1 MNQSTAPLPPL
12 RHALDSLLR
21 DTISS
26 VTGLDKAACDPVL
39 ALAKNPGFGDYQSNA
54 MMGLGKRLGK
64 NPRDLAAEV
73 EKALAAHPDFPRL
86 LRKVEVAGPGF
97 LNLHLCERALT
108 DRLSGGGV
116 TDPKTLP
123 EEERQTVVVDYSSP
137 NIAKEMHV
145 GHIRSTILGDAI
157 CRVLEFLGHRVVRQ
171 NHLGD
176 WGTQFGM
183 LVAYFRRF
191 PEKLDSAGL
200 SDIEEN
206 YRLANELFQS
216 EPDFE
221 AAARQAVVSLH
232 QGEPEA
238 LALWEKIVSISKR
251 HLHSNYE
258 KLGVSLR
265 PEHDR
270 GESFYNPMLQEVVDH
285 LKERFGPA
293 SRGDSA
299 REHAPAGSTGQAEV
313 RIDDGAVCVY
323 LSDPDG
329 RPLYKNK
336 EDEPLPF
343 LIQKS
348 DGAFLYA
355 TTDLA
360 ALRYR
365 VSTLGADWIIIVTD
379 NRQAQ
384 QIEMMFTTAHL
395 TGLDRKKD
403 NGPAVRLQH
412 ITFGSI
418 LGPDRRPLKT
428 RDGGTVK
435 LSALVEEA
443 VERAGE
449 QVTELATEGD
459 LSKEQV
465 AEKIGIGA
473 IKYADLAQ
481 NRQTD
486 YLFTWDKLLSLKG
499 NTAPYFSFA
508 YARCCSILRK
518 SGQTEFPAPLSLDD
532 PYERA
537 LAFQLCRFP
546 EVLESVPTD
555 WQMNFWTDYLYGL
568 AASCMLFLENCR
580 VLNAEDEAVKQSRL
594 RLCAEAAKALNT
606 GLGLLGI
613 ELVDRM

>member
-1 MNQSTAPLPPL
+1 MSQSATAFPPL

-21 DTISS
+21 RVISDVS
-26 VTGLDKAACDPVL
+26 GLPAGECDPIL
-39 ALAKNPGFGDYQSNA
+39 ALAKNPNFGDYQSNA
-54 MMGLGKRLGK
+54 MMGLAKKLGK
-64 NPRDLAAEV
+64 NPRELASQVESRLTGDAEAS
-73 EKALAAHPDFPRL
+73 KL
-86 LRKVEVAGPGF
+86 LSKVEVAGPGF
-97 LNLHLCERALT
+97 LNLHLVDTALIA
-108 DRLSGGGV
+108 RLEQGDLDTSRR
-116 TDPKTLP
+116 LP
-123 EEERQTVVVDYSSP
+123 ATHVKTVVVDYSSP

-157 CRVLEFLGHRVVRQ
+157 SRVLEHLGHKVLRQ

-183 LVAYFRRF
+183 LVAYFRRH
-191 PEKLDSAGL
+191 PERLDDAGL
-200 SDIEEN
+200 SDVEEN
-206 YRLANELFQS
+206 YRLANDLFKNDP
-216 EPDFE
+216 EFE

-232 QGEPEA
+232 QGDTEA
-238 LALWEKIVSISKR
+238 LTLWEKIVALSKR
-251 HLHSNYE
+251 HLQSNYQ
-258 KLGVSLR
+258 KLGVALK

-270 GESFYNPMLQEVVDH
+270 GESFYNPILPEVVGE
-285 LKERFGPA
+285 LREKFGQ
-293 SRGDSA
+293 SGGR
-299 REHAPAGSTGQAEV
+299 AEV

-323 LSDPDG
+323 LNDENG
-329 RPLYKNK
+329 QPLYRNK
-336 EDEPLPF
+336 DDESLPF

-360 ALRYR
+360 AMRFR
-365 VSTLGADWIIIVTD
+365 VRELGADWIIIVTD
-379 NRQAQ
+379 NRQSQ

-395 TGLDRKKD
+395 TGLDRKTPD
-403 NGPAVRLQH
+403 SPPARLQH
-412 ITFGSI
+412 ITFGTI

-428 RDGGTVK
+428 RDGGSVK
-435 LSALVEEA
+435 LSTLLDEA

-449 QVTELATEGD
+449 HVTEIATEGGR
-459 LSKEQV
+459 SAQEV

-486 YLFTWDKLLSLKG
+486 YLFTWEKLLSLKG

-508 YARCCSILRK
+508 YARCHSILRK
-518 SGQTEFPAPLSLDD
+518 SGQHEFNAELRLEEPH
-532 PYERA
+532 ERA
-537 LAFQLCRFP
+537 LALTLCRFP
-546 EVLESVPTD
+546 EVLETLPNE

-568 AASCMLFLENCR
+568 ASACMLFLENCR
-580 VLNAEDEAVKQSRL
+580 VLNAEDEGLKQSRL
-594 RLCAEAAKALNT
+594 RLCSLTARSLER

>member
-1 MNQSTAPLPPL
+1 MTTSHVFSLSPL
-12 RHALDSLLR
+12 RHALDALLR
-21 DTISS
+21 AAISEA
-26 VTGLDKAACDPVL
+26 TGLPAADCDPVL
-39 ALAKNPGFGDYQSNA
+39 ALAKNHNFGDYQSNA
-54 MMGLGKRLGK
+54 MMGLAKKLGK
-64 NPRDLAAEV
+64 NPRELAVIV
-73 EKALAAHPDFPRL
+73 EKALVTNPDFSRL
-86 LRKVEVAGPGF
+86 LARVEVAGPGF
-97 LNLHLCERALT
+97 LNLSLADSALT
-108 DRLSGGGV
+108 ERLASGELAK
-116 TDPKTLP
+116 PRALP
-123 EEERQTVVVDYSSP
+123 EEQRQTVVVDYSSP

-157 CRVLEFLGHRVVRQ
+157 ARILEFLGHRVVRQ

-183 LVAYFRRF
+183 LVAYFSRF

-200 SDIEEN
+200 SDVEEN
-206 YRLANELFQS
+206 YRQANDLFKS
-216 EPDFE
+216 DPAFE

-238 LALWEKIVSISKR
+238 LALWERVVALSKR
-251 HLHSNYE
+251 HLHSNYQ
-258 KLGVSLR
+258 KLGVGLR

-270 GESFYNPMLQEVVDH
+270 GESFYNPMLATVVGD
-285 LKERFGPA
+285 LLAKFGTPEG
-293 SRGDSA
+293 R
-299 REHAPAGSTGQAEV
+299 AEV
-313 RIDDGAVCVY
+313 RVDDGAVCVY
-323 LSDPDG
+323 LKDENG
-329 RPLYKNK
+329 QPLYKNK
-336 EDEPLPF
+336 DDEPFPF

-365 VSTLGADWIIIVTD
+365 VQELGADWIIIVTD

-384 QIEMMFTTAHL
+384 QIEMMFATAKL
-395 TGLDRKKD
+395 TGLDRKD
-403 NGPAVRLQH
+403 SEAPPVRLQH
-412 ITFGSI
+412 ITFGTI

-428 RDGGTVK
+428 RDGGSVK
-435 LSALVEEA
+435 LSTLVDEA
-443 VERAGE
+443 VERAAE
-449 QVTELATEGD
+449 QVTEIATEGD

-465 AEKIGIGA
+465 AEKIGVGA

-486 YLFTWDKLLSLKG
+486 YLFTWDKLLSMKG

-518 SGQTEFPAPLSLDD
+518 SGETEFGGDLRLED
-532 PYERA
+532 PHERA
-537 LAFQLCRFP
+537 LALQLCRFP
-546 EVLESVPTD
+546 EVLETLPTD
-555 WQMNFWTDYLYGL
+555 WQINFWTDYLYGL
-568 AASCMLFLENCR
+568 ASSCMLFLENCR
-580 VLNAEDEAVKQSRL
+580 VLNADDEALKRSRL
-594 RLCAEAAKALNT
+594 RLCAETATALKT

>member
-1 MNQSTAPLPPL
+1 MSQSIASLPPL
-12 RHALDSLLR
+12 RHSLDNLLR
-21 DTISS
+21 DAIASA
-26 VTGLDKAACDPVL
+26 TGLPRAECDPIL
-39 ALAKNPGFGDYQSNA
+39 ALAKNPSFGDYQSNA
-54 MMGLGKRLGK
+54 MMGMAKRLGK
-64 NPRDLAAEV
+64 NPRELAGAV
-73 EKALAAHPDFPRL
+73 EQALQGHPQFASL
-86 LRKVEVAGPGF
+86 LEKVEIAGPGF
-97 LNLHLCERALT
+97 LNLYLCSSALIERICRGDLASP
-108 DRLSGGGV
+108 R
-116 TDPKTLP
+116 PLP
-123 EEERQTVVVDYSSP
+123 EEQRQTVVVDYSSP

-157 CRVLEFLGHRVVRQ
+157 ARVLEFLGHRVIRQ

-191 PEKLDSAGL
+191 PEKLESAGL
-200 SDIEEN
+200 SDVEEN
-206 YRLANELFQS
+206 YRQANELFKS
-216 EPDFE
+216 DAEFE

-232 QGEPEA
+232 HGDPEA
-238 LALWEKIVSISKR
+238 LALWERIVSLSKR
-251 HLHSNYE
+251 HLHANYE
-258 KLGVSLR
+258 KLGVGLG
-265 PEHDR
+265 PEHDK
-270 GESFYNPMLQEVVDH
+270 GESFYNPMLQDVVDQ
-285 LKERFGPA
+285 LK
-293 SRGDSA
+293 
-299 REHAPAGSTGQAEV
+299 REHGLPGGRAEV
-313 RIDDGAVCVY
+313 RVDDGAVCVY
-323 LSDPDG
+323 MSDENG
-329 RPLYKNK
+329 QPLYKNK

-365 VSTLGADWIIIVTD
+365 VKELGADWIIIVTD

-384 QIEMMFTTAHL
+384 QIEMMFTTARL
-395 TGLDRKKD
+395 TGLDRKGAD
-403 NGPAVRLQH
+403 QAPVRLQH
-412 ITFGSI
+412 ITFGTI

-428 RDGGTVK
+428 RDGGSVK
-435 LSALVEEA
+435 LSSLVEEA
-443 VERAGE
+443 IERAAE
-449 QVTELATEGD
+449 QVTELATEGE

-465 AEKIGIGA
+465 AERIGIGA

-518 SGQTEFPAPLSLDD
+518 SGQDEFEGPLRLED
-532 PYERA
+532 PHERA

-546 EVLESVPTD
+546 EVLETVPSD

-568 AASCMLFLENCR
+568 ASACMLFLENCW
-580 VLNAEDEAVKQSRL
+580 VLNAEDPAVKQSRL
-594 RLCAEAAKALNT
+594 FLCSETAKALRV

>member
-1 MNQSTAPLPPL
+1 MSQSIIPLLPL
-12 RHALDSLLR
+12 RHALDELLR
-21 DTISS
+21 DAICTA
-26 VTGLDKAACDPVL
+26 TGQPRSECDPIL
-39 ALAKNPGFGDYQSNA
+39 ALAKNPSFGDYQSNA
-54 MMGLGKRLGK
+54 MMGMAKRLGK
-64 NPRDLAAEV
+64 NPRELAVSV
-73 EKALAAHPDFPRL
+73 EQALHAHTGFSTL
-86 LRKVEVAGPGF
+86 LEKVEVAGPGF
-97 LNLHLCERALT
+97 LNLHLCNQAFI
-108 DRLSGGGV
+108 DRLSAG
-116 TDPKTLP
+116 DLASPRPLP
-123 EEERQTVVVDYSSP
+123 QDQRKTVVVDYSSP

-157 CRVLEFLGHRVVRQ
+157 ARVLEFLGHKVIRQ

-191 PEKLDSAGL
+191 PEKLESAGL
-200 SDIEEN
+200 SDVEEN
-206 YRLANELFQS
+206 YRLANDLFKTD
-216 EPDFE
+216 PDFE
-221 AAARQAVVSLH
+221 ATARQAVVSLH
-232 QGEPEA
+232 HGDSEA
-238 LALWEKIVSISKR
+238 LELWKKIVALSKR
-251 HLHSNYE
+251 HLHANYR
-258 KLGVSLR
+258 KLGVQLG
-265 PEHDR
+265 PEDDR
-270 GESFYNPMLQEVVDH
+270 GESFYNPMLQDVVDQ
-285 LKERFGPA
+285 LK
-293 SRGDSA
+293 
-299 REHAPAGSTGQAEV
+299 REHGAPGGRAEV

-323 LSDPDG
+323 MSDESG
-329 RPLYKNK
+329 QPLYKNK

-365 VSTLGADWIIIVTD
+365 VRELGADWIIIVTD

-384 QIEMMFTTAHL
+384 QIEMMFTTARL
-395 TGLDRKKD
+395 TGLDRKASD
-403 NGPAVRLQH
+403 QPAVRLQH
-412 ITFGSI
+412 ITFGTI

-428 RDGGTVK
+428 RDGGSVK
-435 LSALVEEA
+435 LSTLVEEA
-443 VERAGE
+443 VERAAE
-449 QVTELATEGD
+449 QVTELATEGE

-465 AEKIGIGA
+465 AERIGIGA

-481 NRQTD
+481 NRSTD
-486 YLFTWDKLLSLKG
+486 YLFTWEKLLSLKG

-518 SGQTEFPAPLSLDD
+518 SGQSEFQGELRLDD
-532 PYERA
+532 PHERA

-546 EVLESVPTD
+546 EVLETVPNE

-568 AASCMLFLENCR
+568 ASSCMLFLENCW
-580 VLNAEDEAVKQSRL
+580 VLNAEDPAVKQSRL
-594 RLCAEAAKALNT
+594 HLCSEAANALRT

>member
-1 MNQSTAPLPPL
+1 MSQSTVFLAPL
-12 RHALDSLLR
+12 RHALDDLLR
-21 DTISS
+21 DAISS
-26 VTGLDKAACDPVL
+26 ATGLPRAECDPIL

-54 MMGLGKRLGK
+54 MMGMAKRLGK
-64 NPRDLAAEV
+64 NPRELATAV
-73 EKALAAHPDFPRL
+73 EQALRAHPLFTSL
-86 LRKVEVAGPGF
+86 LEKVEVAGPGF
-97 LNLHLCERALT
+97 LNLHLCSRALV
-108 DRLSGGGV
+108 DRVAGG
-116 TDPKTLP
+116 DLASPRPLP
-123 EEERQTVVVDYSSP
+123 EGERKTVVVDYSSP

-157 CRVLEFLGHRVVRQ
+157 ARVLEFLGHRVIRQ

-191 PEKLDSAGL
+191 PEKLASAGL
-200 SDIEEN
+200 SDVEEN
-206 YRLANELFQS
+206 YRLANELFKS
-216 EPDFE
+216 DSGFE
-221 AAARQAVVSLH
+221 AEARQAVVSLH
-232 QGEPEA
+232 HGEAEA
-238 LALWEKIVSISKR
+238 LALWEKIVALSKR
-251 HLHSNYE
+251 HLHANYE
-258 KLGVSLR
+258 KLGVGLR

-270 GESFYNPMLQEVVDH
+270 GESFYNPMLQDVVDQ
-285 LKERFGPA
+285 LR
-293 SRGDSA
+293 
-299 REHAPAGSTGQAEV
+299 REHGKPGGRAEV
-313 RIDDGAVCVY
+313 RIDEGAVCVY
-323 LSDPDG
+323 MTDESG
-329 RPLYKNK
+329 QPLYKNK

-365 VSTLGADWIIIVTD
+365 VTELGADWIIIVTD
-379 NRQAQ
+379 NRQSQ
-384 QIEMMFTTAHL
+384 QIEMMFTTARL
-395 TGLDRKKD
+395 TGLDRKAPD
-403 NGPAVRLQH
+403 QPPVRLQH
-412 ITFGSI
+412 ITFGTI

-428 RDGGTVK
+428 RDGGSVK
-435 LSALVEEA
+435 LSSLVAEA
-443 VERAGE
+443 VERAAE
-449 QVTELATEGD
+449 QVTDLATEGE

-465 AEKIGIGA
+465 AERIGIGA

-518 SGQTEFPAPLSLDD
+518 SGQAEFDGELRLDD
-532 PYERA
+532 PHERA
-537 LAFQLCRFP
+537 LAFHLCRFP
-546 EVLESVPTD
+546 EVLETVPAE

-568 AASCMLFLENCR
+568 ASACMLFLENCW
-580 VLNAEDEAVKQSRL
+580 VLNAEDPAVKQSRL
-594 RLCAEAAKALNT
+594 RLCAEAAKALRT

>member
-1 MNQSTAPLPPL
+1 MTQSTRPLPPL
-12 RHALDSLLR
+12 RHALDALVR
-21 DTISS
+21 AAISR
-26 VTGLDKAACDPVL
+26 VTGLPEAECDPVL
-39 ALAKNPGFGDYQSNA
+39 ALAKNSSFGDYQSNA
-54 MMGLGKRLGK
+54 MMGMAKRLGK
-64 NPRDLAAEV
+64 NPRELASLV
-73 EKALAAHPDFPRL
+73 EKALQEHPDSAGL
-86 LRKVEVAGPGF
+86 LAKVEVAGPGF
-97 LNLHLCERALT
+97 LNLHLCESALIE
-108 DRLSGGGV
+108 RLSSGSLAM
-116 TDPKTLP
+116 PASLP
-123 EEERQTVVVDYSSP
+123 EDQRKTVVVDYSSP

-157 CRVLEFLGHRVVRQ
+157 ARVLEFLGHRVLRQ

-191 PEKLDSAGL
+191 PDKLDSAGL
-200 SDIEEN
+200 SDVEEN
-206 YRLANELFQS
+206 YRQANDLFKN
-216 EPDFE
+216 EPEFE
-221 AAARQAVVSLH
+221 AQARQAVVSLH
-232 QGEPEA
+232 QGDDEA
-238 LALWEKIVSISKR
+238 LSLWEKIVSLSKR

-258 KLGVSLR
+258 KLGVGLR
-265 PEHDR
+265 AEHDR
-270 GESFYNPMLQEVVDH
+270 GESFYNPMLQDVVDQ
-285 LKERFGPA
+285 LK
-293 SRGDSA
+293 
-299 REHAPAGSTGQAEV
+299 REYGQAGGRAEV

-323 LSDPDG
+323 LSDENG
-329 RPLYKNK
+329 QPLYKNK
-336 EDEPLPF
+336 DDEPLPF

-365 VSTLGADWIIIVTD
+365 VNELGADWIIIVTD

-384 QIEMMFTTAHL
+384 QIEMMFTTARL
-395 TGLDRKKD
+395 TGLDRK
-403 NGPAVRLQH
+403 GPDSPSVRLQH
-412 ITFGSI
+412 ITFGTI

-428 RDGGTVK
+428 RDGGNVK
-435 LSALVEEA
+435 LSTLVEEA
-443 VERAGE
+443 VERAAE
-449 QVTELATEGD
+449 QVTDIATEGE
-459 LSKEQV
+459 LGKEQV

-481 NRQTD
+481 NRSTD

-518 SGQTEFPAPLSLDD
+518 SGQSEFAGKIQLED

-537 LAFQLCRFP
+537 LALQLCRFP
-546 EVLESVPTD
+546 EVLETVPND

-568 AASCMLFLENCR
+568 ASSCMLFLENCR
-580 VLNAEDEAVKQSRL
+580 VLNAEDQDVKQSRL
-594 RLCAEAAKALNT
+594 HLCSETARALET